1 MAEDQLPTAAPAPG
15 GTLVDGW
22 VWVLFVGL
30 TALTLGAV
38 WLLVVPGP
46 DVVQIDSSANAL
58 IRPAGPRDRSLR
70 FAIAPVLS
78 PERRQEDYRQ
88 LAGWL
93 GERLGR
99 PIRIVQRRTYGE
111 INDLLRTSSVDLALI
126 CTGAYLIG
134 RAEGLEVTPV
144 VVPVP
149 LSGPT
154 YQSLILAGIDSGF
167 DTFEQ
172 VARGRLALADPM
184 SLSGHLVPLALAQE
198 RGLDPLDVL
207 DRALHTYSH
216 DNSIRAVED
225 GIVDGA
231 AVNSLLWEFEVKHD
245 PGVTTKL
252 KIIERSP
259 PLAIQPVVVP
269 LSLDPVLFLE
279 IRRAMLALDSDPGGR
294 KILERLGL
302 SSFEQP
308 ARGLY
313 DETAERIAPLVA
325 TLDGGK

>member
-1 MAEDQLPTAAPAPG
+1 MAEGPQPIPARATG
-15 GTLVDGW
+15 GTLVGGW
-22 VWVLFVGL
+22 VWVLFGGL
-30 TALTLGAV
+30 TVLTLGAV

-46 DVVQIDSSANAL
+46 DVVQIDSSASAL

-126 CTGAYLIG
+126 CTGAYLLG
-134 RAEGLEVTPV
+134 KAEGLQVTPV

-149 LSGPT
+149 ISGPT
-154 YQSLILAGIDSGF
+154 YHSLILARADSDF
-167 DTFEQ
+167 DSFEQ
-172 VARGRLALADPM
+172 VARGRLALADPL
-184 SLSGHLVPLALAQE
+184 SLSGHLVPLALAQK
-198 RGLDPLDVL
+198 RGLDPQDVL
-207 DRALHTYSH
+207 SRAIHTYSH
-216 DNSIRAVED
+216 DNSIHAVED

-245 PGVTTKL
+245 PGVTVEL
-252 KIIERSP
+252 KVIERSP
-259 PLAIQPVVVP
+259 SLAIQPVVVP

-279 IRRAMLALDSDPGGR
+279 IRRAMLALDSDLRGR
-294 KILERLGL
+294 RILERLGL
-302 SSFEQP
+302 RSFEQP
-308 ARGLY
+308 TRGLY
-313 DETAERIAPLVA
+313 DETEAWIAPLVA
-325 TLDGGK
+325 TLNGGK